1 MAVVHPLRL
10 ATVRKIRVL
19 FTIPNFDTAGSG
31 RALLNIAKGLNP
43 EQFEPHIA
51 CLHDR
56 GDFFQ
61 VVKASGIP
69 VHVFPFVSPTRPV
82 PALLQAAWKVSRR
95 FKAIKPDII
104 HSFHYSA
111 DYTEPLAARM
121 AGIPWVFT
129 KKNMSWGGTSA
140 NAWKL
145 RSFLAKSIA
154 VQNTDMQRQFYPNST
169 KTVLIPR
176 GVDTKAF
183 APQRPD
189 PDIRLQM
196 QTPAGKRIVI
206 CVANMVPVKGIE
218 LLIEAFA
225 QLAPQFP
232 DWMLWL
238 VGEDKNEYGQKLHRM
253 VEEKKL
259 NSVVKFAGKQPNVR
273 AFLDHAEI
281 FVLPTKDKGEGSPV
295 ALLEAMANGKVVIG
309 SNVPG
314 IKDQLSNHPDLQF
327 SAGSISQLQQRL
339 SEKMSLKKYALNQTG
354 ERLREVACSQF
365 TVDIEVKRHEAFY
378 TLNPAKIKESI
389 NV

>member
-10 ATVRKIRVL
+10 ATVRRIRVL

-69 VHVFPFVSPTRPV
+69 VHVFPFVSPARPI
-82 PALLQAAWKVSRR
+82 PALLRATWKVSRW

-225 QLAPQFP
+225 QLTPQFP
-232 DWMLWL
+232 HWMLWL
-238 VGEDKNEYGQKLHRM
+238 VGDDKNEYGKKLHRM

-259 NSVVKFAGKQPNVR
+259 NSVIRFAGKQSNVR

-281 FVLPTKDKGEGSPV
+281 FVLPTKNEGRREGSPV
-295 ALLEAMANGKVVIG
+295 ALLEAMANGKISFG
-309 SNVPG
+309 TTIPG
-314 IKDQLSNHPDLQF
+314 IKDQLEDFPGYLFVPNSMRSIEEILIPFLESTTTENKKKGKVFELSVKTKHTLKTEIKNHESLYM
-327 SAGSISQLQQRL
+327 RL
-339 SEKMSLKKYALNQTG
+339 S
-354 ERLREVACSQF
+354 
-365 TVDIEVKRHEAFY
+365 
-378 TLNPAKIKESI
+378 KI
-389 NV
+389 